1 MSNEAIGADR
11 FLALVAA
18 AQDRDL
24 RLTSLQAGL
33 LVAAELGIASDSRSF
48 ARMLGIA
55 HALVL
60 RDLSALAER
69 DDMLQV
75 VNRDPRTMRVHYRL
89 AKP

>member
-1 MSNEAIGADR
+1 MSSEAIGADR

-18 AQDRDL
+18 AQDRDIG
-24 RLTSLQAGL
+24 LTSIQAGL

-60 RDLSALAER
+60 RDLGALAER
-69 DDMLQV
+69 GDMV
-75 VNRDPRTMRVHYRL
+75 EIVKRDARTMRVHYRL
-89 AKP
+89 AVL

>member
-75 VNRDPRTMRVHYRL
+75 VKRDPKTMRVHYRL

>member
-1 MSNEAIGADR
+1 MSEAVDR

-18 AQDRDL
+18 TQDGDAA
-24 RLTSLQAGL
+24 LTSLQAGL

-60 RDLSALAER
+60 RDLSALTER
-69 DDMLQV
+69 DDKLRIV
-75 VNRDPRTMRVHYRL
+75 KRDPRTMRVHYSL
-89 AKP
+89 AAL

>member
-1 MSNEAIGADR
+1 MNEEASAADR

-18 AQDRDL
+18 AQESDVA
-24 RLTSLQAGL
+24 LTPIQAGL

-60 RDLSALAER
+60 RDLSALAEH
-69 DDMLQV
+69 DDRLQIV
-75 VNRDPRTMRVHYRL
+75 KRDPRTMRVQYRL
-89 AKP
+89 AAL